1 MICLRKRLY
10 NPMVC
15 NGNGRMSPL
24 ISTFHQRFGIRNP
37 IHIAHLCMTVKLYS
51 FLWAGIYSGSCKI
64 GNFLNS
70 GYGCNSQF
78 TVKTVYCCH
87 TAKLQKS
94 PLLYMFCHF
103 RHLFVAQK
111 HLHNNTVRKVCDRED
126 KNCFFITDFS
136 GFNLHNLS
144 ADDHLTHLTGNRLK
158 CNRLSFEISSID
170 NIRIAVPSESTP
182 EISLPVVFAVC
193 KCSFFVLP
201 FLLSLISLFL
211 CFLLCCSCFFR
222 LSRLFI
228 LTV

>member
-1 MICLRKRLY
+1 
-10 NPMVC
+10 MVC

-64 GNFLNS
+64 GNFLNP
-70 GYGCNSQF
+70 GYRCNSQF

-103 RHLFVAQK
+103 RHLFIAQK

-126 KNCFFITDFS
+126 K
-136 GFNLHNLS
+136 
-144 ADDHLTHLTGNRLK
+144 
-158 CNRLSFEISSID
+158 NRLSFEISSID

-193 KCSFFVLP
+193 KCSFFVLL

>member
-64 GNFLNS
+64 GNFLNP
-70 GYGCNSQF
+70 GYRCNSQF

-103 RHLFVAQK
+103 RHLFIAQK

-126 KNCFFITDFS
+126 KN
-136 GFNLHNLS
+136 
-144 ADDHLTHLTGNRLK
+144 
-158 CNRLSFEISSID
+158 RLSFEISSID
-170 NIRIAVPSESTP
+170 HIRIAVPSESTP

-193 KCSFFVLP
+193 KCSFFVLL

>member
-1 MICLRKRLY
+1 MIGLRKRLY

-15 NGNGRMSPL
+15 NGNGGMSPL

-37 IHIAHLCMTVKLYS
+37 IHITHLCMAVKLYS

-70 GYGCNSQF
+70 RYGSNRQF
-78 TVKTVYCCH
+78 AVKTVYGCH
-87 TAKLQKS
+87 SAKLQKS
-94 PLLYMFCHF
+94 TLLYIFFHF
-103 RHLFVAQK
+103 RYLFIAQK

-126 KNCFFITDFS
+126 KNGFFITDFS
-136 GFNLHNLS
+136 GFYLHNLS

-182 EISLPVVFAVC
+182 EISLSVVFAVC
-193 KCSFFVLP
+193 KCDFFVLL

-211 CFLLCCSCFFR
+211 
-222 LSRLFI
+222 
-228 LTV
+228 